1 MRQVYWL
8 RREDIAFFEEGVQ
21 LVQERRRAAD
31 TVEVHSK
38 GGEGDHGRIGAF
50 MVRTKGPKGG
60 GRRSFVGGAVRVLR
74 DQYTEGEERSFGGLQ
89 ERGRV
94 EGVDEREIDIL
105 PQEWAGEG
113 EGDVEIAKGRSSGG
127 TDTGELR
134 AELWEDRGSTEAGG
148 DGRFTM
154 GDSDRREMG
163 VAGVYGIGQVEYGGS
178 ILVFQGA
185 GEKDRRAE

>member
-1 MRQVYWL
+1 MFAGKGGGVRQVYWL

-127 TDTGELR
+127 TDTGGVPLHSGR
-134 AELWEDRGSTEAGG
+134 IRGAP
-148 DGRFTM
+148 RLA
-154 GDSDRREMG
+154 EMG
-163 VAGVYGIGQVEYGGS
+163 APPWVIQREGRWASQAFVGYVRS
-178 ILVFQGA
+178 N
-185 GEKDRRAE
+185 KDV